1 MATLRPEWAKWQP
14 GKLCKD
20 GSLDMRYSVNKPHNK
35 QACAD
40 GTCRCGHIPQPTNGE
55 AAPES
60 PQARASLPPP
70 ARGPDA
76 LRTQLS
82 SCTVAELR
90 QLAVMRGIKQT
101 GVGWPRCCP
110 PDGNKAAIVDAL
122 VTRAGGG
129 GSVDISD
136 PGTAERSRM
145 RSRLTPAA
153 ADGALPFTA
162 DTPLAKL
169 RTFIDAQNLNVSM
182 ANMQVVGFLSRGRQ

>member
-1 MATLRPEWAKWQP
+1 
-14 GKLCKD
+14 
-20 GSLDMRYSVNKPHNK
+20 
-35 QACAD
+35 
-40 GTCRCGHIPQPTNGE
+40 
-55 AAPES
+55 
-60 PQARASLPPP
+60 
-70 ARGPDA
+70 
-76 LRTQLS
+76 
-82 SCTVAELR
+82 
-90 QLAVMRGIKQT
+90 MRGIKQT

-136 PGTAERSRM
+136 PGTAERSRT

-169 RTFIDAQNLNVSM
+169 RTFIDAQNLNVSKS
-182 ANMQVVGFLSRGRQ
+182 VGGRARRTKLDMLADIHREWQQKSLHMMVGLIDDGEEEEGEGSRKGLRVSVTTEGSPPNRV